1 MYGLKLILLIMIAI
15 HWFFGGHFKSFLV
28 EDEDYLRQLLLYVH
42 RNPLRA
48 GMVERL
54 ADYRWSS
61 YGCLAYG
68 RRCTKWL
75 ERASVLRLF
84 RDDSRVFRRE
94 VQHYSE
100 EEDRLLENLLHGLF
114 LGSKEGLLKFL
125 GRTLEGGLHREKPQ
139 TRAAHRARTADS
151 VEQLAGELAKALE
164 LSAADLEA
172 LRRPKRHLRRP
183 MRDVLIYLVWKRGD
197 FRLADIGAYF
207 GVGYTTIVDARHRAE
222 GHLKRDRGIRR
233 KLSELNKRQTK
244 M

>member
-1 MYGLKLILLIMIAI
+1 
-15 HWFFGGHFKSFLV
+15 
-28 EDEDYLRQLLLYVH
+28 
-42 RNPLRA
+42 
-48 GMVERL
+48 MVERL

-114 LGSKEGLLKFL
+114 LGSKEGLVRFL

-139 TRAAHRARTADS
+139 TRART
-151 VEQLAGELAKALE
+151 ELARRIRWSSLQANWRRHWSFRRRSWRRCVVR
-164 LSAADLEA
+164 SATS
-172 LRRPKRHLRRP
+172 
-183 MRDVLIYLVWKRGD
+183 
-197 FRLADIGAYF
+197 
-207 GVGYTTIVDARHRAE
+207 GVPCGTC
-222 GHLKRDRGIRR
+222 
-233 KLSELNKRQTK
+233 
-244 M
+244 